1 MYFQLKNLDSS
12 LSSGQIVTQSA
23 TVSTAYIIGQ
33 CLSSI
38 WISVL
43 ADSPK
48 CGRKKVLLLGT
59 AASSKLALR
68 GEDSHCLTSILTVGC
83 VSSHKFFTPRAHQS
97 LLSTCSSM
105 GSGRYFQWK
114 RSDGQNCNN

>member
-12 LSSGQIVTQSA
+12 LSSRQIVTQSA
-23 TVSTAYIIGQ
+23 TVSTAYIIRQ

-38 WISVL
+38 WISEL

-59 AASSKLALR
+59 AASSKLVLR
-68 GEDSHCLTSILTVGC
+68 GEDSHYLTSILTVGC
-83 VSSHKFFTPRAHQS
+83 VSSHFYQLVVLWGLEGIFNGNVATARTIITEIVGEK
-97 LLSTCSSM
+97 
-105 GSGRYFQWK
+105 K
-114 RSDGQNCNN
+114 